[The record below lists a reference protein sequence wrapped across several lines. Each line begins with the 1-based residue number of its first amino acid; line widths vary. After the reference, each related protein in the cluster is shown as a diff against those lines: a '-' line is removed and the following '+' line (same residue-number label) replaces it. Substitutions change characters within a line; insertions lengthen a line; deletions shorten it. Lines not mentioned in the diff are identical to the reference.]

1 MELRQ
6 LEYFIVVCQE
16 LNFVRASQK
25 ISISQ
30 QALSRS
36 IQTLEEELGV
46 PLFRRLPRVL
56 ELTEYGEVL
65 LENVPNALS
74 VLRNAVR
81 RIEQMKQNE
90 KNLLRFAF
98 TDGVEDFQK
107 LGGFSTLYPEYQLS
121 SVAMTD
127 RQIEKALLAG
137 QIDFAISSAI
147 GTSQSLNYKVLHTF
161 RSFLLVDDGNPLEQ
175 KEVLTIPDLR
185 GQNIIFAPSE
195 YNVGARFDEL
205 CRQAG
210 FAPRIM
216 HQTGNLNYIAQLVM
230 THQGVFLCP
239 ESIKGFFDQIGLHAI
254 PLATDQP
261 LFSVCFVTRKG
272 IALPKSIQ
280 LFEEFYTGLSEQH
293 ERHEEFSAPS
303 AGSEV

>member
-6 LEYFIVVCQE
+6 LEYFVIACQE

-30 QALSRS
+30 QALSKS
-36 IQTLEEELGV
+36 IQTLEDELGV
-46 PLFRRLPRVL
+46 SLFKRLPRTL
-56 ELTEYGEVL
+56 EITEYGKVL
-65 LENVPNALS
+65 LENAQNVLS
-74 VLRNAVR
+74 ILRSTTR
-81 RIEQMKQNE
+81 QLEQMKQHE
-90 KNLLRFAF
+90 KSILHFAF
-98 TDGVEDFQK
+98 TDGVEDFQR
-107 LGGFSTLYPEYQLS
+107 LNGFTTLYPEYTLS
-121 SVAMTD
+121 SAAMSD
-127 RQIEKALLAG
+127 KEIEKNLLSG
-137 QIDFAISSAI
+137 RLDFAISS
-147 GTSQSLNYKVLHTF
+147 GVGFNQSLNYKVLHTF
-161 RSFLLVDDGNPLEQ
+161 RSFLIVDDGNPLEQ
-175 KEVLTIPDLR
+175 KERLTVPELQ
-185 GQNIIFAPSE
+185 GQNFIFAPSE
-195 YNVGARFDEL
+195 YNVGVRFDEL

-239 ESIKGFFDQIGLHAI
+239 ESIKGFFDQIGLRAI
-254 PLATDQP
+254 PLETDQP